1 MAEIRPN
8 PDALLKRVQAD
19 EARQLQGKLKIFFGA
34 NPGVGKTYAML
45 EAAHEQRRDG
55 VDIVIGIVE
64 THGRVE
70 TEALLPGLEV
80 LPRRTV
86 EYRGTLLNEFDLDAA
101 LARRPTVI
109 LIDELAHTNAPG
121 LRHTKR
127 WQDVQELLKAGITVY
142 TTVNV
147 QHLESLN
154 DVVAQITGVR
164 VRETVPDS
172 AIERADDVELIDL
185 PPDDLLQRLKD
196 GKVYVP
202 EQIQHAIQHFFTKGN
217 LIALRELALR
227 RTAERVD
234 QQMEVYRRDHAVVRT
249 WPAAETIMVCVNM
262 KPRGPRLIR
271 AARQMATNLHAKC
284 IAVYVQVPR
293 HLRLPQADRDR
304 LVQTLRL
311 AEQLG
316 AETVTLTGERVA
328 QELLNY
334 ARSRNATKLI
344 VGKPVRSLWKEWLF
358 GSVVSELVHQSGDI
372 DIYVITGEAGEGQPL
387 IRRSLKRTSNRREY
401 LYALVGVA
409 MATAVAWAMDPYFS
423 QANLIMMYLMAV
435 IVIAIRLGRGPSVLA
450 SVVSVATFDFFFVPP
465 YLSFAVSDIQ
475 YVLTFTIMLIVALV
489 ISNLAV
495 RIREQAE
502 LARDRE
508 RRTAVLYAMSR
519 DLATHRGTAMLAQVA
534 AKHLREVF
542 DGQVAIFLADAEKR
556 VRLQRGEQL
565 FFDLD
570 PKESGVAQWVF
581 DHNER
586 AGSGTDTLPG
596 ASALYLPLVGSTG
609 PTGVVAVRPKDT
621 GLLLDPEQLHL
632 LESLINQVALAIERT
647 RLSDEAQQA
656 HVRVETERMRNA
668 ILSSVSHDL
677 RTPLATITG
686 AASSLLDERSP
697 LNASDRLELSRSIYR
712 EANRLDRLLK
722 NLLDMMRIEAGAVHL
737 NKEWHPLDEI
747 VGAALS
753 RLEERLRNGTVR
765 TTFPPDLPMVQ
776 IDGVLLEQVVINLLE
791 NAAKYAPPGS
801 VIEVSASA
809 GNKEVVVEV
818 ADRGQGIPVGEE
830 VRIFD
835 KFYRAK
841 PAREGGVGLGLT
853 ICRGIIEA
861 HGGRIW
867 AENRTGGGAVFRFA
881 IPLPEEQPSIATE
894 HTGNHHA
901 SS

>member
-1 MAEIRPN
+1 MSESRPN
-8 PDALLKRVQAD
+8 PDALLKRVQAE
-19 EARQLQGKLKIFFGA
+19 EARQHQGKLKIFFGA

-55 VDIVIGIVE
+55 VDVVIGVVE
-64 THGRVE
+64 THGRAE
-70 TEALLPGLEV
+70 TEALVNGLEV
-80 LPRRTV
+80 LPRRPVDYRDTV
-86 EYRGTLLNEFDLDAA
+86 LKEFDLDAA
-101 LARRPTVI
+101 LTRRPTVI

-121 LRHTKR
+121 LRHAKR

-172 AIERADDVELIDL
+172 VIERADDVELIDL

-234 QQMEVYRRDHAVVRT
+234 QQMEVYRRDHAVIRT

-271 AARQMATNLHAKC
+271 AARQMAADLHAKW

-293 HLRLPQADRDR
+293 HLRLPQAERDR

-316 AETVTLTGERVA
+316 AETITLTGENVA
-328 QELLNY
+328 QELLSY

-344 VGKPVRSLWKEWLF
+344 VGKPVRSLWKEWIF
-358 GSVVSELVHQSGDI
+358 GSVVSDLVHQSGDI

-387 IRRSLKRTSNRREY
+387 VRRSFKRTSRLSGY
-401 LYALVGVA
+401 VYALAGVSV
-409 MATAVAWAMDPYFS
+409 ATAVAWAMFPYFGL
-423 QANLIMMYLMAV
+423 ANLIMMYLIAV
-435 IVIAIRLGRGPSVLA
+435 IFIAIRLGRGPSVLA
-450 SVVSVATFDFFFVPP
+450 SVLSVATFDFFFVPP
-465 YLSFAVSDIQ
+465 YFTFAVSDFQ
-475 YVLTFTIMLIVALV
+475 YLLTFGVMLVVALV

-502 LARDRE
+502 LARYRE
-508 RRTAVLYAMSR
+508 RRTGVLYTMSR
-519 DLATHRGTAMLAQVA
+519 DLATHRGTAMLVQVA
-534 AKHLREVF
+534 TKHLRDVF

-556 VRLQRGEQL
+556 VRLQRAEQL
-565 FFDLD
+565 YFELD

-586 AGSGTDTLPG
+586 AGLGTDTLPG

-609 PTGVVAVRPKDT
+609 AIGVVAVRPKDT
-621 GLLLDPEQLHL
+621 ALLLDPEQLHL
-632 LESLINQVALAIERT
+632 LESLVNQVALAIERT
-647 RLSDEAQQA
+647 RLSEEAQQA

-686 AASSLLDERSP
+686 AASSLLDDRSQ
-697 LNASDRLELSRSIYR
+697 LNPRDRLELCRSIYR
-712 EANRLDRLLK
+712 EADRLDRLLK
-722 NLLDMMRIEAGAVHL
+722 NLLDMMRIEAGAVQL
-737 NKEWHPLDEI
+737 NREWHPLDEI

-753 RLEERLRNGTVR
+753 RLEERLRSYTVK
-765 TTFPPDLPMVQ
+765 TAFPPDLPMVQ
-776 IDGVLLEQVVINLLE
+776 IDGVLLEQVVLNLLE

-801 VIEVSASA
+801 LIELSASA
-809 GNKEVVVEV
+809 GDREVVVEI

-853 ICRGIIEA
+853 ICRGVIEA

-867 AENRTGGGAVFRFA
+867 AENRSGGGAVFRFA
-881 IPLPEEQPSIATE
+881 IPLSEEQPPVAAE
-894 HTGNHHA
+894 QAERRHA
-901 SS
+901 SP

>member
-1 MAEIRPN
+1 MSESRPN
-8 PDALLKRVQAD
+8 PDALLKRVQA
-19 EARQLQGKLKIFFGA
+19 EESRQLQGKLKIFFGA

-55 VDIVIGIVE
+55 VDVVVGVVE
-64 THGRVE
+64 THGRAE
-70 TEALLPGLEV
+70 TEALVEGLEL
-80 LPRRTV
+80 LPRKAV
-86 EYRGTLLNEFDLDAA
+86 DYRGTALQEFDLDAA
-101 LARRPTVI
+101 LTRRPTVI

-121 LRHTKR
+121 LRHAKR

-172 AIERADDVELIDL
+172 LIERADDVELIDL

-202 EQIQHAIQHFFTKGN
+202 EQIQHAIQNFFTKGN
-217 LIALRELALR
+217 LIALREMALR

-249 WPAAETIMVCVNM
+249 WPAAETILVCVNM
-262 KPRGPRLIR
+262 KPRGPRLVR
-271 AARQMATNLHAKC
+271 AARQMAADLHAKW
-284 IAVYVQVPR
+284 IAVYVQIPR
-293 HLRLPQADRDR
+293 HLRLPQAERDR

-316 AETVTLTGERVA
+316 AETITLTGERVA
-328 QELLNY
+328 QELLSY
-334 ARSRNATKLI
+334 ARTRNATKII
-344 VGKPVRSLWKEWLF
+344 VGKPVRSLWKEWIF

-387 IRRSLKRTSNRREY
+387 IRRTLKRTSRPLEY
-401 LYALVGVA
+401 VYALTGVSL
-409 MATAVAWAMDPYFS
+409 ATAVAWAMAPYFGS
-423 QANLIMMYLMAV
+423 ANLIMMYLIAV
-435 IVIAIRLGRGPSVLA
+435 IIIAIQCGRGPSILA
-450 SVVSVATFDFFFVPP
+450 SVMSVATFDFFFVPP
-465 YLSFAVSDIQ
+465 YFSFAVSDIQ
-475 YVLTFTIMLIVALV
+475 YLLTFAVMLIVALV

-502 LARDRE
+502 LARYRE
-508 RRTAVLYAMSR
+508 RRTGVLYAMSR
-519 DLATHRGTAMLAQVA
+519 DLATNRGTAMLVQVA
-534 AKHLREVF
+534 VNHLREVF
-542 DGQVAIFLADAEKR
+542 DGQVAIFIADAEKK
-556 VRLQRGEQL
+556 VRLQRSEQL
-565 FFDLD
+565 YFELD
-570 PKESGVAQWVF
+570 PKEAGVAQWVF

-586 AGSGTDTLPG
+586 AGLGTDTLPG

-609 PTGVVAVRPKDT
+609 PIGVVAVRPKDT
-621 GLLLDPEQLHL
+621 ALLLDPEQLHL
-632 LESLINQVALAIERT
+632 LESLVNQVALAIERT
-647 RLSDEAQQA
+647 RLSEEAQQA

-686 AASSLLDERSP
+686 AASSLLDERSQ
-697 LNASDRLELSRSIYR
+697 LNPRDRLELCRSIYR
-712 EANRLDRLLK
+712 EADRLDRLLK

-753 RLEERLRNGTVR
+753 RLEERLRSYTVK
-765 TTFPPDLPMVQ
+765 TGFPPDLPMVQ
-776 IDGVLLEQVVINLLE
+776 IDGVLLEQVVLNLLE

-801 VIEVSASA
+801 LIELSASA
-809 GNKEVVVEV
+809 GDREVVVEI

-867 AENRTGGGAVFRFA
+867 AENRSGGGAVFRFA
-881 IPLPEEQPSIATE
+881 IPLSEEQPPVAAE
-894 HTGNHHA
+894 QAERRQA
-901 SS
+901 SP

>member
-1 MAEIRPN
+1 MTDKRPD
-8 PDALLKRVQAD
+8 PDALLKRVQAE

-55 VDIVIGIVE
+55 LDVVIGVVE
-64 THGRVE
+64 PHGRAE
-70 TEALLPGLEV
+70 TEALMQGLET

-86 EYRGTLLNEFDLDAA
+86 DYRGTTLKEFDLDAA

-121 LRHTKR
+121 LRHAKR
-127 WQDVQELLKAGITVY
+127 WQDVQELLRAGLTVY

-172 AIERADDVELIDL
+172 VIERADDVELIDL
-185 PPDDLLQRLKD
+185 PPDDLLQRLRD

-234 QQMEVYRRDHAVVRT
+234 QQMEIYRRDHAVVRT
-249 WPAAETIMVCVNM
+249 WPAGETIMVCVNM
-262 KPRGPRLIR
+262 KARGPRLVR
-271 AARQMATNLHAKC
+271 AARQMAGNLHAKW
-284 IAVYVQVPR
+284 IAVYVQIPR
-293 HLRLPQADRDR
+293 HLRTAQADRDR

-328 QELLNY
+328 QELLSY
-334 ARSRNATKLI
+334 ARSRNATKII
-344 VGKPVRSLWKEWLF
+344 VGKPLRSRWKEWLF
-358 GSVVSELVHQSGDI
+358 GSVVWELVQQSGDI
-372 DIYVITGEAGEGQPL
+372 DIYVMTGEAGEGQPL
-387 IRRSLKRTSNRREY
+387 IRRSLKRTSNLWAY
-401 LYALVGVA
+401 LYAVIGVA
-409 MATAVAWAMDPYFS
+409 AATAIAWGMFPYFAP
-423 QANLIMMYLMAV
+423 ANLIMMYLIGV

-450 SVVSVATFDFFFVPP
+450 SVLSVATFDFFFVPP
-465 YLSFAVSDIQ
+465 YFSFAVSDIQ
-475 YVLTFTIMLIVALV
+475 YLLTFAVMLVVGLV

-495 RIREQAE
+495 RIHEQAV
-502 LARDRE
+502 LARYRE
-508 RRTAVLYAMSR
+508 RRTGVLYAMSK
-519 DLATHRGTAMLAQVA
+519 DLATHRGTGMLTQVA

-542 DGQVAIFLADAEKR
+542 DGQVAIFLADADKR

-565 FFDLD
+565 FFELD
-570 PKESGVAQWVF
+570 PKEAGVAQWVF

-586 AGSGTDTLPG
+586 AGLGTDTLPG
-596 ASALYLPLVGSTG
+596 ASALYLPLVGSGG
-609 PTGVVAVRPKDT
+609 PIGVVAVRPKDS

-632 LESLINQVALAIERT
+632 LESLVNQVALAIERT
-647 RLSDEAQQA
+647 RLAEEAQQA

-686 AASSLLDERSP
+686 AASSLLDERSC
-697 LNASDRLELSRSIYR
+697 LNPQDRLELSRSIYR
-712 EANRLDRLLK
+712 EADRLDRLLK

-737 NKEWHPLDEI
+737 HKEWHALEEI
-747 VGAALS
+747 VGAALA
-753 RLEERLRNGTVR
+753 RLEERLQHHGVN
-765 TTFPPDLPMVQ
+765 TTFPSDLPMVQ
-776 IDGVLLEQVVINLLE
+776 IDAVLLEQVIINLLE
-791 NAAKYAPPGS
+791 NATKYAPAGTS
-801 VIEVSASA
+801 IDLSASA
-809 GNKEVVVEV
+809 GDHEVVVEV
-818 ADRGQGIPVGEE
+818 ADRGQGIPAGEE
-830 VRIFD
+830 VRIFE

-867 AENRTGGGAVFRFA
+867 AENRSGSGAVFRFT
-881 IPLPEEQPSIATE
+881 IPLTEEQPPLATE
-894 HTGNHHA
+894 QAEKRHV

>member
-1 MAEIRPN
+1 MTDPRPN
-8 PDALLKRVQAD
+8 PDALLKRVQAE
-19 EARQLQGKLKIFFGA
+19 EARQLEGKLKIFFGA

-45 EAAHEQRRDG
+45 EAAQEQRRDG
-55 VDIVIGIVE
+55 VDIVIGVVE
-64 THGRVE
+64 THGRAE

-80 LPRRTV
+80 LPRRTIQ
-86 EYRGTLLNEFDLDAA
+86 YRGTELKEFDLDAA
-101 LARRPTVI
+101 LARRPTII
-109 LIDELAHTNAPG
+109 LIDELAHTNPPG
-121 LRHTKR
+121 LRHAKR
-127 WQDVQELLKAGITVY
+127 WQDVQELLKTGITVY

-154 DVVAQITGVR
+154 DVVAQITGIR

-172 AIERADDVELIDL
+172 VIERADDVELIDL

-202 EQIQHAIQHFFTKGN
+202 AQIQHAIQHFFTKGN

-262 KPRGPRLIR
+262 KPRGPRLVR
-271 AARQMATNLHAKC
+271 AARQMAADLHAKW
-284 IAVYVQVPR
+284 IAVYVQLPR

-316 AETVTLTGERVA
+316 AETVTLTGDRVA

-334 ARSRNATKLI
+334 ARSRNATKII

-358 GSVVSELVHQSGDI
+358 GSVVSELIHQSGDI
-372 DIYVITGEAGEGQPL
+372 DISVITGEAGEGQPL
-387 IRRSLKRTSNRREY
+387 IRRSLKRTSNREEY
-401 LYALVGVA
+401 LYGMMGIAI
-409 MATAVAWAMDPYFS
+409 ATAIAWVMFPYFGPV
-423 QANLIMMYLMAV
+423 NLIMMYLIAV
-435 IVIAIRLGRGPSVLA
+435 IFIAIRLGRGPSVLA
-450 SVVSVATFDFFFVPP
+450 SVLSVASFDFFFVQP
-465 YLSFAVSDIQ
+465 YFTFAVSDFQ
-475 YVLTFTIMLIVALV
+475 YLLTFGVMLVVALV
-489 ISNLAV
+489 ISSLAV

-502 LARDRE
+502 LARYRE
-508 RRTAVLYAMSR
+508 RRTAVLYAMSK
-519 DLATHRGTAMLAQVA
+519 DLATHRGTGMLAQVA
-534 AKHLREVF
+534 VKHLRDVF
-542 DGQVAIFLADAEKR
+542 DGQVAVFLADAEKR

-565 FFDLD
+565 FFEFD

-586 AGSGTDTLPG
+586 AGLGTDTLPG
-596 ASALYLPLVGSTG
+596 ASALYLPLVGSGG
-609 PTGVVAVRPKDT
+609 PVGVLAVRPKDSA
-621 GLLLDPEQLHL
+621 LLLDPEQLHL
-632 LESLINQVALAIERT
+632 LESLVNQVALAIERT

-686 AASSLLDERSP
+686 AASSLLDERSR
-697 LNASDRLELSRSIYR
+697 LDTSDRLELSRSIYR
-712 EANRLDRLLK
+712 EADRLDRLLK
-722 NLLDMMRIEAGAVHL
+722 NLLDMMRIEAGAVQL
-737 NKEWHPLDEI
+737 NKDWHPVDEI

-753 RLEERLRNGTVR
+753 RLEERLRNHVVKTA
-765 TTFPPDLPMVQ
+765 FPPDLPMVR
-776 IDGVLLEQVVINLLE
+776 IDGVLLEQVLMNLLE
-791 NAAKYAPPGS
+791 NAAKYAPLGS
-801 VIEVSASA
+801 VIEISASA
-809 GNKEVVVEV
+809 GDREVVVEV
-818 ADRGQGIPVGEE
+818 ADRGQGIPAGEE
-830 VRIFD
+830 LRIFD

-853 ICRGIIEA
+853 ICRGVIEA

-881 IPLPEEQPSIATE
+881 IPLSEEQPPIATE
-894 HTGNHHA
+894 QTGNHQA